1 LVANVL
7 ISCKDPLMTNISEA
21 VKESKWLWIGE
32 MILTEAVKL
41 TEKWK
46 KKMTKM
52 KDQLL
57 LSTSPNVPLTYEA

>member
-1 LVANVL
+1 
-7 ISCKDPLMTNISEA
+7 MTNISEA